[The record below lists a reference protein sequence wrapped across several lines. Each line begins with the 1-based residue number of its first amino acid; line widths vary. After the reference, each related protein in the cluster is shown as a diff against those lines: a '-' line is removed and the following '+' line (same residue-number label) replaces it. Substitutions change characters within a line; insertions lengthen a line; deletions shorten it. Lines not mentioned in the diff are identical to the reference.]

1 MTTWATTGELATAHA
16 DLMAALYDLDNLTPA
31 QAHTAT
37 RHAHAVNL
45 VIIAYRRY
53 HRLLRQDD
61 PGSQAE

>member
-1 MTTWATTGELATAHA
+1 
-16 DLMAALYDLDNLTPA
+16 MAALYDLDNLTPA